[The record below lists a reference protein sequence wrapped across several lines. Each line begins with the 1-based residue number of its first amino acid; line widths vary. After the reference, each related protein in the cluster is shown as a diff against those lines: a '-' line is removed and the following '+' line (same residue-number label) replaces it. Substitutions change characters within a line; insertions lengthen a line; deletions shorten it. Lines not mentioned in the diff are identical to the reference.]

1 MNKKI
6 ILLVNIDFFEVI
18 KLMWEV
24 FLVISVL
31 CLLASILLTVF
42 KNNFKVKWLLRI
54 ENVNILIFGIVA
66 ASIFVFIPIYI
77 TDLSETKCGIL
88 ETLFISIHNTIRL
101 FVVDGDYDFITDQ
114 LAGLSNFTY
123 RAYSFYFAVLYVLA
137 PIFTFGFALSFFKNL
152 SAYRKYISHFRSNAY
167 IFSELNERSLVLAES
182 LKKRH
187 KDKDGRKIIIVFT
200 DVFEKNEER
209 SFEMLDRAKDL
220 GAVLFKK
227 DIVSVDFTRP
237 FDRGRLNFFIIGDD
251 YDENLSQA
259 LSIINDFKYRKDT
272 NLYLFSYKLEDEL
285 LLAQVYEN
293 ENGEDNPEIKIKIKN
308 INDAQSLIYK
318 NLYDNGYENIF
329 ESAIADDSGS
339 KKINAVVVGLGVHG
353 IEMTKALS
361 WFCQMDGYT
370 AEINAFD
377 IREDAKDIFCSMCPE
392 LMAPGF
398 NDNFSDPGEAQYK
411 ISIHPG
417 VNVETKTFDDKILS
431 LDTPTYI
438 FVCLGDDSKNI
449 AAAIKLR
456 TLFARKKMFPKIQ
469 AIVYNT
475 DKNEALQGIK
485 NFKHQK
491 FDIDFVGDLKTSY
504 SEKVIL
510 NADVTELAL
519 KRHTR
524 WGDEKLFWRYSY
536 NYKSSVA
543 SVIHSVMKKKCNI
556 PGADLPP
563 ADRDPVDR
571 HALRVLEHRRW
582 NAYMRSEGYV
592 YGGTI
597 EEEGRFDLAK
607 QHNCLFTFDRLPEKE
622 KKKDDD

>member
-1 MNKKI
+1 
-6 ILLVNIDFFEVI
+6 
-18 KLMWEV
+18 MWEV

-31 CLLASILLTVF
+31 CLLASILLSIF
-42 KNNFKVKWLLRI
+42 KNSFNVKWLVRI

-66 ASIFVFIPIYI
+66 ASIFAFIPIYI
-77 TDLSETKCGIL
+77 NDLSSTKCGII
-88 ETLFISIHNTIRL
+88 ETLIISIHNTIRL
-101 FVVDGDYDFITDQ
+101 FVVDGDYDFITAQ
-114 LAGLSNFTY
+114 LSGLSNFTY
-123 RAYSFYFAVLYVLA
+123 RVYSIYFAVLYVLA
-137 PIFTFGFALSFFKNL
+137 PIFTFGFALSFFKNI
-152 SAYRKYISHFRSNAY
+152 SAYRKYLSHFRSNAY

-182 LKKRH
+182 LKKRK
-187 KDKDGRKIIIVFT
+187 KDEDGRNIIIVFT
-200 DVFEKNEER
+200 DVFERNEER

-227 DIVSVDFTRP
+227 DIVSIDFTRP
-237 FDRGRLNFFIIGDD
+237 FDRGRLNFFIIGED

-259 LSIINDFKYRKDT
+259 LSIIEDFKSRDDT
-272 NLYLFSYKLEDEL
+272 NLYLFSYNLEDEL
-285 LLAQVYEN
+285 LLAQIYEN
-293 ENGEDNPEIKIKIKN
+293 ENGDDNPDIKIKIKN

-318 NLYDNGYENIF
+318 NLYDNGFENIF
-329 ESAIADDSGS
+329 ESAIEDVDGS
-339 KKINAVVVGLGVHG
+339 KKINAVVVGMGIHGV
-353 IEMTKALS
+353 EMTKSLA
-361 WFCQMDGYT
+361 WFCQMDGYV

-377 IREDAKDIFCSMCPE
+377 LKEDAEEVFCSMCPE

-411 ISIHPG
+411 ISIHSG
-417 VNVETKTFDDKILS
+417 YNVESKSFDDKVLS
-431 LDTPTYI
+431 LNTPTYI
-438 FVCLGDDSKNI
+438 FVCLGDDTKNI

-456 TLFARKKMFPKIQ
+456 TLFARKKVFPKIQ

-510 NADVTELAL
+510 NADITKLAV

-524 WGDEKLFWRYSY
+524 WGSEELFWRYSY

-543 SVIHSVMKKKCNI
+543 SVIHSTMKKKCRI
-556 PGADLPP
+556 PGADLAPD
-563 ADRDPVDR
+563 DRAPDDR
-571 HALRVLEHRRW
+571 QALRVLEHRRW

-597 EEEGRFDLAK
+597 EPDGRFDLAK
-607 QHNCLFTFDRLPEKE
+607 QHNCLVTFDQLPEKE
-622 KKKDDD
+622 KIKDDD